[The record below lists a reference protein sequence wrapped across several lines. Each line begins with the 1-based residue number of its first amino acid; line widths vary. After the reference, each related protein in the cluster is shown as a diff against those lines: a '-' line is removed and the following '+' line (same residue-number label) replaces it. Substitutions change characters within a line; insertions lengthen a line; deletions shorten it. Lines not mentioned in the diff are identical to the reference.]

1 MKTVPFSSILSGVCQ
16 LVGLDRATLN
26 DKSFGAIRDFTSKR
40 INTIWDREEW
50 PDIDR
55 YFDTHPGSPINAI
68 SVFDELL
75 GLENGDTLCTEELVD
90 ISLIELVDKKRL
102 KLGLDI
108 YFPRIYLE
116 DFSQDSFAKNTIED
130 GYVKLLNPLY
140 LSKPDGTK
148 VSIADQQYNFTYE
161 SQTDEVGQFISSIT
175 INIDRDFTV
184 PTYTYKGVNDLTT
197 MKVVFVDNP
206 QFMVQLPDDGLQAIS
221 VYNNDERRSTRSI
234 PEDFLVEDDN
244 VIPLLINYT
253 TETYSG
259 PNYTEFSYL
268 RFRNSD
274 RKYIRYRLKSF
285 ELTGKG
291 HSTSIPYQYNSQIYF
306 DWDQGNGAYNPTD
319 FSFGSSGDFWRQAR
333 PYPYVVPSNG
343 PTPKSPDNLGL
354 AVWVRL
360 AIPNRFRDYLINGAS
375 ADFLRSEGRAEE
387 ANVCDQL
394 AEGAIQQQI
403 DVLVRQQGQVQKMNM
418 VYTY

>member
-55 YFDTHPGSPINAI
+55 YFDTHPGTPIKTI
-68 SVFDELL
+68 TLSDELL
-75 GLENGDTLCTEELVD
+75 TLENGTPLCTETLVD
-90 ISLIELVDKKRL
+90 LVVTYATTKVRL
-102 KLGLDI
+102 ELDI

-116 DFSQDSFAKNTIED
+116 DFSSDAFAKNTISN
-130 GYVKLLNPLY
+130 GYVKFLNPVY
-140 LSKPDGTK
+140 LSKLDGTK
-148 VSIADQQYNFTYE
+148 TSIAEKQYNFTYE
-161 SQTDEVGQFISSIT
+161 SQADEVGQFISAIVIDIDNSYSISQ
-175 INIDRDFTV
+175 
-184 PTYTYKGVNDLTT
+184 YTYRGVNDLTT
-197 MKVVFVDNP
+197 MKVVFMENQ
-206 QFMVQLPDDGLQAIS
+206 QFMIQLPDDGLQAIS
-221 VYNNDERRSTRSI
+221 AYNNDERTTTRATF
-234 PEDFLVEDDN
+234 ENFLVEDDN
-244 VIPLLINYT
+244 VVPLLINFPT
-253 TETYSG
+253 QTYSG

-268 RFRNSD
+268 RFHNSD

-291 HSTSIPYQYNSQIYF
+291 HSTSTAYRYNSQIYF
-306 DWDQGNGAYNPTD
+306 DWDQNNGAYNPTD
-319 FSFGSSGDFWRQAR
+319 FTFGSSGDFWRLALQE
-333 PYPYVVPSNG
+333 PYFVPAG
-343 PTPKSPDNLGL
+343 GATPRNPGSLGL
-354 AVWVRL
+354 SAWTRL
-360 AIPNRFRDYLINGAS
+360 SIPNRFRDYLINGAS

-394 AEGAIQQQI
+394 AEVAIQQQI
-403 DVLVRQQGQVQKMNM
+403 DVLVRQQGQTQKMNM

>member
-55 YFDTHPGSPINAI
+55 YFNTHPGNPIKTI
-68 SVFDELL
+68 TLPDELL
-75 GLENGDTLCTEELVD
+75 TLENGTPLCTETLVD
-90 ISLIELVDKKRL
+90 LVVTYATTKVRL
-102 KLGLDI
+102 ELDI

-116 DFSQDSFAKNTIED
+116 DFAADAFAKNTISN
-130 GYVKLLNPLY
+130 GYVKFLNPVY
-140 LSKPDGTK
+140 LSNLDGTK
-148 VSIADQQYNFTYE
+148 TSIAEKQYNFTYE
-161 SQTDEVGQFISSIT
+161 SQDDEVGQFISAIA
-175 INIDRDFTV
+175 IDIDNSYSV
-184 PTYTYKGVNDLTT
+184 PQYTYKGVNDLTT

-244 VIPLLINYT
+244 VIPLLINFP

-285 ELTGKG
+285 ELTGKS
-291 HSTSIPYQYNSQIYF
+291 HSTSTPYRYNSQIYF
-306 DWDQGNGAYNPTD
+306 DWDQNNGAYNPTD
-319 FSFGSSGDFWRQAR
+319 FTFGSSGDFWRQTRAE
-333 PYPYVVPSNG
+333 PYVVPTGG
-343 PTPKSPDNLGL
+343 PTPKSPDNFGL
-354 AVWVRL
+354 SIWARL
-360 AIPNRFRDYLINGAS
+360 SIPNRFRDYLINGAS
-375 ADFLRSEGRAEE
+375 ADFLRSEGRVEE

-394 AEGAIQQQI
+394 AEVAIQQQI